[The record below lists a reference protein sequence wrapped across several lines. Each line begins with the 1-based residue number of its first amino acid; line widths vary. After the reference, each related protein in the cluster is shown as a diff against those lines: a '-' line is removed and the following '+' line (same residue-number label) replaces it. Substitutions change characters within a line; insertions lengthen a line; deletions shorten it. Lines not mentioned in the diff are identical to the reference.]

1 MLHYR
6 LDKETALVLAS
17 AIEIECET
25 QNKTFIVD
33 YMEKVQDWQS
43 LKVSLDYEWRTVLLS
58 RMKDQR
64 EQYSSPQ
71 KAEYWDREVKR
82 LKHMESE
89 P

>member
-17 AIEIECET
+17 AVEIEPET
-25 QNKTFIVD
+25 QNKTFIVE

-43 LKVSLDYEWRTVLLS
+43 LKKSLDHVWRTVLLS
-58 RMKDQR
+58 SMKDDN
-64 EQYSSPQ
+64 EQYASPK

-82 LKHMESE
+82 LKRMESE

>member
-17 AIEIECET
+17 AVEIEPET
-25 QNKTFIVD
+25 QNKTFIVE

-43 LKVSLDYEWRTVLLS
+43 LKVSLDHEWRTVFLS
-58 RMKDQR
+58 SMKDQS
-64 EQYSSPQ
+64 EQYALPQ

-82 LKHMESE
+82 LKRMESE